1 MKKLLSLFLLLVAL
15 QIPSVAPAQD
25 TPVLA
30 RTSASGASPYTIT
43 TSLQSKTYAGY
54 QLRRQISSDG
64 SFSPTS
70 LLYDGRLILT
80 ERVMAGMVA
89 PDWSKAVPPLPDLSG
104 TANYYERQRIEAQTP
119 LGLPRFSA
127 WSNTISKTD
136 AVAAIVLNTADASS
150 GFVFSNGN
158 LTVRCNSCA
167 SPASVRATRGA
178 SSGKVYWEVHIDT
191 ASGNMSFGA
200 ADSTQSLSAW
210 WGNSSSDL
218 HGVGTFSGQI
228 NGWSTYPAG
237 PTYTT
242 GDTLGIALDAT
253 NKKICWRKISAPSTW
268 YPSGC
273 DPVAG
278 TGGYSISAINT
289 PIIPGFQ
296 GDGFNGQATLNFGA
310 SAWAATPP
318 TGYGA
323 IP

>member
-1 MKKLLSLFLLLVAL
+1 MKKLLCLVTALFAALLV
-15 QIPSVAPAQD
+15 PTVATGQE

-43 TSLQSKTYAGY
+43 TSLQSKTFTGY
-54 QLRRQISSDG
+54 SLRRQISSDG
-64 SFSPTS
+64 SFAATS

-80 ERVMAGMVA
+80 ERVMAGTVA
-89 PDWSKAVPPLPDLSG
+89 PDWSKAVPPLPDLSA
-104 TANYYERQRIEAQTP
+104 TSNYYERQRIEAQTP
-119 LGLPRFSA
+119 LGIPHLSA

-136 AVAAIVLNTADASS
+136 AVAAIVLNTSDTST

-167 SPASVRATRGA
+167 SPAGVRATRGL
-178 SSGKVYWEVHIDT
+178 SSGKGYWEVHIDT
-191 ASGNMSFGA
+191 GGSTQSFGA
-200 ADSTQSLSAW
+200 ADSAQSLAAW

-242 GDTLGIALDAT
+242 GNTIGIAVDAT
-253 NKKICWRKISAPSTW
+253 AKKFCITKDGSTW
-268 YPSGC
+268 FPSGC
-273 DPVAG
+273 NPAAG
-278 TGGYSISAINT
+278 TGMYSISGIST
-289 PIIPGFQ
+289 PIIPGVQ
-296 GDGFNGQATLNFGA
+296 MDTFNAQVTLNFGA
-310 SAWAATPP
+310 TAFTFTPP
-318 TGYGA
+318 TGFGA